1 MGGKALHGVTHL
13 FKSLSPQ
20 QECGHQCR
28 EGHASGMCGMGLPR
42 AGARE
47 QFLGPRQPRHPPH
60 RISAQ
65 LPVYGPSSICGDHG
79 ALEGFSGQQDTAWG
93 NSAAWPRLDLTR
105 PDELPR
111 SSSALPQITLR
122 TQQKTPLGVFEKA
135 FTYLKVSFF

>member
-1 MGGKALHGVTHL
+1 MRGV
-13 FKSLSPQ
+13 
-20 QECGHQCR
+20 
-28 EGHASGMCGMGLPR
+28 GLPR

-65 LPVYGPSSICGDHG
+65 LPVRGPSSICREHRAPG
-79 ALEGFSGQQDTAWG
+79 GFSGQQDTAQG
-93 NSAAWPRLDLTR
+93 HSTAWPWLDLAR
-105 PDELPR
+105 LDELPR

-122 TQQKTPLGVFEKA
+122 TQQKTPPGVFEKA